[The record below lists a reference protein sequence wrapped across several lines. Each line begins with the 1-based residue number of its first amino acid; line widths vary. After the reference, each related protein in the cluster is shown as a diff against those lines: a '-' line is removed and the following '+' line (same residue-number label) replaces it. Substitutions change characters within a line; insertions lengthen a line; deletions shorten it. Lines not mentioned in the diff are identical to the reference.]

1 MVLSNV
7 AIQEA
12 LDTGRLILNPEPS
25 PRRPGEGGVKC
36 PFDTTSVDLRM
47 GDEISIPT
55 NVQPTAVDLRSGKFS
70 NLQDWRSQRITDQTP
85 YTLAP
90 WEFVLAKTF
99 EKVALPIRDD
109 GALAARV
116 EGKSSFARCGML
128 VHFTAP
134 TIHAGFSGPIALEII
149 NLGPKPILLF
159 PKMYVCQLILEEVK
173 GVPFR
178 NDSQFQNQ
186 VTPTGSRKG
195 GGKKKGGT
203 K

>member
-1 MVLSNV
+1 MILSNV
-7 AIQEA
+7 AIQDA
-12 LDTGRLILNPEPS
+12 LDSRRLILEPEPA
-25 PRRPGEGGVKC
+25 PRRAGEGVVKC
-36 PFDTTSVDLRM
+36 PYDTTSVDLRM

-55 NVQPTAVDLRSGKFS
+55 HIQPTAVDLRSGKFS
-70 NLQDWRSQRITDQTP
+70 NLQDWRSQKITEQTP
-85 YTLAP
+85 YVLAP
-90 WEFVLAKTF
+90 WEFVLAQTF
-99 EKVALPIRDD
+99 EKVSLPIREDD
-109 GALAARV
+109 ALAARV

-149 NLGPKPILLF
+149 NLGPKPILLY

-186 VTPTGSRKG
+186 VNPTGARKRVV
-195 GGKKKGGT
+195 KKKGS